1 MLTLPAPA
9 KLNLMLHIVGQRPD
23 GYHNLQTLFQ
33 ILDFGD
39 TLSLEN
45 QPGLDIT
52 LNCSTTELTTPDN
65 LVIKAAR
72 ALQASSNTDQGARL
86 YLDKRLPLGGGVGG
100 GSSDCATALLGLNR
114 LWSLNFS
121 LNQLTQI
128 GRSLGADVPL
138 FVRGQSAWAE
148 GIGDR
153 LTPVNLPEHWFVV
166 VHPGIHV
173 STAELFRHPQ
183 LTRHTPVST
192 IRSALGGAGRN
203 DFEHVARALYPE
215 IDHAFGQLAQFRTAH
230 SGPVRLSGSGACIF
244 LKTESD
250 MTAQHIL
257 NRIQQQNPNYSGFI
271 ARGLNQSPLQRT
283 LDEHA

>member
-1 MLTLPAPA
+1 VLTLPAPA

>member
-52 LNCSTTELTTPDN
+52 LNCSTAELTTPDN

>member
-1 MLTLPAPA
+1 VLTLPAPA

-257 NRIQQQNPNYSGFI
+257 NLIQQQNPNYSGFI

>member
-52 LNCSTTELTTPDN
+52 LNCSTAELTTPDN

-173 STAELFRHPQ
+173 STAELFHHPQ

-271 ARGLNQSPLQRT
+271 AKGLNQSPLQRT

>member
-1 MLTLPAPA
+1 VLTLPAPA

-52 LNCSTTELTTPDN
+52 LNCSTAELTTPDN

>member
-1 MLTLPAPA
+1 
-9 KLNLMLHIVGQRPD
+9 
-23 GYHNLQTLFQ
+23 
-33 ILDFGD
+33 
-39 TLSLEN
+39 
-45 QPGLDIT
+45 
-52 LNCSTTELTTPDN
+52 
-65 LVIKAAR
+65 
-72 ALQASSNTDQGARL
+72 
-86 YLDKRLPLGGGVGG
+86 
-100 GSSDCATALLGLNR
+100 
-114 LWSLNFS
+114 
-121 LNQLTQI
+121 
-128 GRSLGADVPL
+128 
-138 FVRGQSAWAE
+138 
-148 GIGDR
+148 
-153 LTPVNLPEHWFVV
+153 